1 MPGALTSPSRGTLR
15 CSREPRHQGFERHS
29 RHLGPSTR
37 LSSDLQ
43 WERRLPD
50 QDDNAVNR
58 RAQLTLA
65 GGGSSPLKP
74 AMRLLR
80 IASGAALV
88 LCLVLLAPAC
98 AQTDEIQV
106 YTGEINKPGE
116 FSITVHN
123 NYTPIGP
130 TRPAFMGGIV
140 PNHSWRTGIRA
151 GVTPWLELGAYLPL
165 YTITGDERALI
176 DGAKVRALFVSPN
189 AAERTLWYGANF
201 ELSYNARHWQEAR
214 YALEIRPILGW
225 RFGPVDLLLNPIIDF
240 PFHGG
245 PGALTFAPADRIT
258 YNLSQTWALAVEHY
272 ADYCDSFA
280 NLAPLSRQYHA
291 LFGVI
296 DYTSDPLN
304 LEFGIGHGFT
314 AVSESLILKLIL
326 TRSF

>member
-1 MPGALTSPSRGTLR
+1 MGAT
-15 CSREPRHQGFERHS
+15 
-29 RHLGPSTR
+29 
-37 LSSDLQ
+37 
-43 WERRLPD
+43 D

-65 GGGSSPLKP
+65 AGGSSPLKP

-88 LCLVLLAPAC
+88 VCLVLLAPAC

-140 PNHSWRTGIRA
+140 PNHSLNGVPEYA
-151 GVTPWLELGAYLPL
+151 LGVTPWLELGAYLPL

-189 AAERTLWYGANF
+189 AAERTFWYGANF

-240 PFHGG
+240 LFHGG
-245 PGALTFAPADRIT
+245 GRG
-258 YNLSQTWALAVEHY
+258 
-272 ADYCDSFA
+272 
-280 NLAPLSRQYHA
+280 R
-291 LFGVI
+291 
-296 DYTSDPLN
+296 
-304 LEFGIGHGFT
+304 
-314 AVSESLILKLIL
+314 
-326 TRSF
+326 